1 MKLLI
6 ADDEPSV
13 RSLVHV
19 TLEGDEHTIFEASD
33 GVEAL
38 EVARSEHPNLVL
50 LDIMMPK
57 LDGLA
62 VCRAIKSDPA
72 TSGTV
77 VIMLTAQA
85 QDRDR
90 DQGLAAGA
98 DDYFTKPFS
107 PLALLNMVERVRE
120 ARPGP
125 GGAAPGRW

>member
-19 TLEGDEHTIFEASD
+19 TLEGDQHTILEASD

-38 EVARSEHPNLVL
+38 AVARSEHPRIVL

-62 VCRAIKSDPA
+62 VCRALKSDPA

-77 VIMLTAQA
+77 VVMLTAQA
-85 QDRDR
+85 QERDR

-120 ARPGP
+120 ARPGAGEP
-125 GGAAPGRW
+125 APGPR